1 MTNRLRGGLLGA
13 LAFAALASHAQTD
26 LDSTPGLAAAREWLA
41 DKGYD
46 PAYGARPLKRVMQR
60 HLQDPLAEKIL
71 AGEIGDGASVEVSA
85 NAQGLL
91 LNGDAVKAEAA

>member
-1 MTNRLRGGLLGA
+1 
-13 LAFAALASHAQTD
+13 
-26 LDSTPGLAAAREWLA
+26 
-41 DKGYD
+41 
-46 PAYGARPLKRVMQR
+46 
-60 HLQDPLAEKIL
+60 LAEKIL